1 MVRVMHVQVQG
12 NTCHL
17 LQNITDDLQPIEN
30 TAYWMVRIQ
39 LYYMLV
45 LALTV
50 ITYIVQNHCLP
61 YSVLKT

>member
-1 MVRVMHVQVQG
+1 MVRAMHLQVQG
-12 NTCHL
+12 NICHL

-30 TAYWMVRIQ
+30 MAYWMVRIQ

-45 LALTV
+45 FALTV
-50 ITYIVQNHCLP
+50 VTHIVQNHCLP